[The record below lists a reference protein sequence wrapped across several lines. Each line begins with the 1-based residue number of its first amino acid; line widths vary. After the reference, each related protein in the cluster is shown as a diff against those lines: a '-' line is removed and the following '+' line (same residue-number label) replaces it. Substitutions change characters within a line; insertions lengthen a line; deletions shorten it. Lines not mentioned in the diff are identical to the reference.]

1 MNRENISFSQVAFKE
16 YFMTPL
22 WLEKHASYI
31 SSNRNT
37 TADQITFN
45 AGSLRRAA
53 LLKVPLLA
61 AGVLEDEAPL
71 TVEITVANDVSIGQT
86 PGGDSDIKYGV
97 SDGNNFIGFDTV
109 DRGNYP
115 TRAPCCG
122 AEAKSGDVLTALKL
136 FDKSIPLTSASFYPD
151 QFVFILKLDQPW
163 GSCFTPHDGGFIK
176 TVEYTKQLQLSRGL
190 TLEVY
195 KYDATE
201 TVGIKHITI
210 TVMKTDG

>member
-1 MNRENISFSQVAFKE
+1 
-16 YFMTPL
+16 MTPL
-22 WLEKHASYI
+22 WLETHASYI

-45 AGSLRRAA
+45 AGSLPHVA

-61 AGVLEDEAPL
+61 AGVLEDETPL
-71 TVEITVANDVSIGQT
+71 TVEIIVTNDVSIGQT
-86 PGGDSDIKYGV
+86 PGSDSDIKYGV
-97 SDGNNFIGFDTV
+97 SDGNNFIGFEAV
-109 DRGNYP
+109 DRGNYGSW
-115 TRAPCCG
+115 APCSG
-122 AEAKSGDVLTALKL
+122 AEAKSGDVLTAVKL
-136 FDKSIPLTSASFYPD
+136 FDKFIPLASASFYPD

-163 GSCFTPHDGGFIK
+163 GSCFTPHGGGFIK

-195 KYDATE
+195 KTDLRE
-201 TVGIKHITI
+201 TVGIKHIAI